1 MAAADEAVTA
11 PKRGGAYQSL
21 LVGLLSIN
29 FGILFFDRNALNF
42 LMPFVKPDLGLSN
55 TQVGLTASALSFSW
69 AIAALVVGV
78 MADRQGRRKVFLI
91 FCTVAF
97 SACSFLTGIAQ
108 TFLMLLAARMLM
120 GAVEGGVMPVCQS
133 LIAVAVRP
141 ERRGLAMGVT
151 QNFGSNLFGN
161 FFAPVL
167 LVWFATHLGW
177 HNAFFI
183 AGIPGLV
190 MAFLMWRFIEEPKT
204 APPQEHPD
212 LFSHVKDIF
221 SRRNMVICAI
231 MSVLLVSY
239 LVVCWAFMPL
249 FLTSVRGFSP
259 GTMGWLM
266 GSLGISATAGSF
278 VISHISDRVGRKPVM
293 IVCAFLG
300 LILPLGAM
308 YFLGSPWLLALIF
321 VIGWSL
327 TSTFPLFMATVPSE
341 SVPHAYVTTAMA
353 LVMGLGEV
361 LGGVFSP
368 TVAGWAADRTGLS
381 APLWI
386 MFGLAGVSGLLAL
399 FLHETAPAA
408 LDRK

>member
-1 MAAADEAVTA
+1 VSQAIIAVTV
-11 PKRGGAYQSL
+11 PH
-21 LVGLLSIN
+21 
-29 FGILFFDRNALNF
+29 
-42 LMPFVKPDLGLSN
+42 
-55 TQVGLTASALSFSW
+55 
-69 AIAALVVGV
+69 
-78 MADRQGRRKVFLI
+78 
-91 FCTVAF
+91 
-97 SACSFLTGIAQ
+97 
-108 TFLMLLAARMLM
+108 
-120 GAVEGGVMPVCQS
+120 
-133 LIAVAVRP
+133 

-167 LVWFATHLGW
+167 LVWFATRLGW

-183 AGIPGLV
+183 AAVPGLI
-190 MAFLMWRFIEEPKT
+190 MAFLMWRFIDEPKT
-204 APPQEHPD
+204 ASHAQHPD
-212 LFSHVKDIF
+212 LLSHVRDIF

-259 GTMGWLM
+259 DTMGWLM

-278 VISHISDRVGRKPVM
+278 VISYISDRIGRKPVM
-293 IVCAFLG
+293 IVCCFLG
-300 LILPLGAM
+300 LVLPIGAM
-308 YFLGSPWLLALIF
+308 YFLGSPWLLAAIF

-341 SVPHAYVTTAMA
+341 SVPHSYVATAMA

-399 FLHETAPAA
+399 FLRETAPAA
-408 LDRK
+408 LNRK